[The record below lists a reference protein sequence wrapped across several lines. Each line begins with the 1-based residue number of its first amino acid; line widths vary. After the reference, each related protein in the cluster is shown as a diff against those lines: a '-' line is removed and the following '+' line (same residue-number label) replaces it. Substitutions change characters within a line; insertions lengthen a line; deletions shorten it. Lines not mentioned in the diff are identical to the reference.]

1 MDKMIDNPWF
11 LRMVAFALAM
21 LLFFTVK
28 SGIENENLNNTGG
41 TTIDA
46 LRNVPVE
53 AYYDENNLVVTGIPE
68 TVTVNIEGPSSLI
81 LSTKAMNDYKVF
93 VDLRELPIGEHRVAI
108 SHENLPE
115 KLNVTIDPVLY

>member
-11 LRMVAFALAM
+11 LRIVAFALAM

-46 LRNVPVE
+46 LRNVPIE
-53 AYYDENNLVVTGIPE
+53 AYYDENNLVVTGIAR
-68 TVTVNIEGPSSLI
+68 NGYS
-81 LSTKAMNDYKVF
+81 KY
-93 VDLRELPIGEHRVAI
+93 
-108 SHENLPE
+108 
-115 KLNVTIDPVLY
+115 